1 MRMRSGAACQLGLG
15 FIAAS
20 KCVAR
25 LYAGHGQKEG
35 DASDK
40 GYGGEDVNI
49 QKGKGHAYSQCIN
62 AGGNGRSTM
71 FLTSR
76 SGFGHSSSLLK
87 DSFIMFAPITASR
100 MKATQWS

>member
-1 MRMRSGAACQLGLG
+1 MCIRDSHENEDGAACQLGLG

-49 QKGKGHAYSQCIN
+49 QKGKGHAYKMCI
-62 AGGNGRSTM
+62 RD
-71 FLTSR
+71 R
-76 SGFGHSSSLLK
+76 HR
-87 DSFIMFAPITASR
+87 TAV
-100 MKATQWS
+100 